1 MPKMIGVAVA
11 WMRKEDWPQ
20 WLAIDPDFQP
30 DYDHWL
36 SRMNAA
42 VQRLEAE
49 GKLCEKIEIGPDEFL
64 AWCRVNGC
72 KVESKSRSKYAAEIL
87 AKRYDARH

>member
-11 WMRKEDWPQ
+11 WMRKEDWPR
-20 WLAIDPDFQP
+20 WLAIDPNFQP

-36 SRMNAA
+36 KRMNAA

-49 GKLCEKIEIGPDEFL
+49 GKLCEKVEIDPDEFL
-64 AWCRVNGC
+64 DWCRLNGC
-72 KVESKSRSKYAAEIL
+72 KVEPNSRATYAAQIL
-87 AKRYDARH
+87 AKRHDARH